1 MKLVFSRILK
11 MISYVVTVLSVLM
24 VGWVRSEDYIHQP
37 IQYHSQTDSGTY
49 NYGYDT
55 GLFGAHQFHQ
65 EHKDAAGE
73 VRGRYGYTDP
83 NGKLR
88 LVHYKSGPKGFEI
101 ISDTESTNTE
111 RPTISTDNTVTTYE
125 I

>member
-1 MKLVFSRILK
+1 MLPLVLALVWQLLVSEQVVLGDD
-11 MISYVVTVLSVLM
+11 YV
-24 VGWVRSEDYIHQP
+24 HQP
-37 IQYHSQTDSGTY
+37 IHYHSQTDSGTY

-55 GLFGAHQFHQ
+55 GLHGSHQFHQ
-65 EHKDAAGE
+65 EHKDGNGV

-101 ISDTESTNTE
+101 ISDTETQKFK
-111 RPTISTDNTVTTYE
+111 
-125 I
+125 